1 MTTPDH
7 ALSFD
12 AAQTFSSRLCRPTH
26 AAYRGSY
33 RLPHQSQQAG
43 RDLLGEWYAAAPRR
57 FYVMTEPAGRY
68 SVQFPD
74 GMQHLNLCAESFSSW
89 QAAYGVRLQAAP
101 ASVGAY
107 ALAVTGNPADWQP
120 LEVRPL

>member
-1 MTTPDH
+1 M
-7 ALSFD
+7 
-12 AAQTFSSRLCRPTH
+12 
-26 AAYRGSY
+26 
-33 RLPHQSQQAG
+33 
-43 RDLLGEWYAAAPRR
+43 LGEWYAAAVRR
-57 FYVMTEPAGRY
+57 FSVFAEPAGRY

-89 QAAYGVRLQAAP
+89 QAAYSVRLQAAP
-101 ASVGAY
+101 ASLGAF